1 MAQTP
6 AIPAAIEDGTRG
18 VRPPGTGR
26 VCTVPDDR
34 PDPDTGTHP
43 PMNGWPI
50 RQSGADRGHPTPCPV
65 VTVSTAPVTGHNQ

>member
-1 MAQTP
+1 M
-6 AIPAAIEDGTRG
+6 
-18 VRPPGTGR
+18 
-26 VCTVPDDR
+26 VPDDR

-43 PMNGWPI
+43 PMNGWPK